1 MHELDNGKDQVMTVM
16 KVALA
21 NLGMWARD
29 QWFPA
34 DYAHVTW
41 RRLEPFFRLPGQV
54 AYGADT
60 VQVDLRSFNDRQ
72 LNRDLAAVCAKV
84 LEVRPHLPDGCRLVV
99 TVAGAARPVLDVPQ
113 RGVA

>member
-1 MHELDNGKDQVMTVM
+1 MT
-16 KVALA
+16 
-21 NLGMWARD
+21 NLGMWTRD

-34 DYAHVTW
+34 TYAHATW

-54 AYGADT
+54 VYGADM
-60 VQVDLRSFNDRQ
+60 VHVELRPFNDRQ

-84 LEVRPHLPDGCRLVV
+84 LEVRPHLPDGRRLVF